1 MIVISKKDT
10 KRLIKGVRYE
20 VENLWNNGN
29 IQSWLNGKVQIKG
42 IGRFDVD
49 NFTDDNGNP
58 LPRINYSSNTISTR
72 ESLLSFSDIKE
83 GDILVCT
90 SDYYK
95 TLLKGGMYKVESKI
109 EIQNNKY
116 SWSRND
122 EYIKFKGVERKLKFN
137 PWNFRSLNAEESR
150 DISLMAVLEDVQPDI
165 ITTTKFRKI
174 DKVENKDIELI
185 KTLAKSIIDPNRHH
199 LSVVEWACRKTGSN
213 LGLVVDDYKSLMDL
227 TLSDILKILD
237 NE

>member
-20 VENLWNNGN
+20 VENLWNGGN

-42 IGRFDVD
+42 IGRFDVN
-49 NFTDDNGNP
+49 NFTDENGNS
-58 LPRINYSSNTISTR
+58 LPKVNYSSNTITTR

-90 SDYYK
+90 SDY
-95 TLLKGGMYKVESKI
+95 
-109 EIQNNKY
+109 
-116 SWSRND
+116 
-122 EYIKFKGVERKLKFN
+122 
-137 PWNFRSLNAEESR
+137 
-150 DISLMAVLEDVQPDI
+150 
-165 ITTTKFRKI
+165 
-174 DKVENKDIELI
+174 
-185 KTLAKSIIDPNRHH
+185 
-199 LSVVEWACRKTGSN
+199 
-213 LGLVVDDYKSLMDL
+213 L